1 MEDVLKNIKAVPGV
15 LGCMVCDDHGDLVSQ
30 LFPSLFDKE
39 MLSAAIATVSQNLP
53 GLKDFTGGVKMIDLR
68 FGSGRIVVK
77 PLEGGCLVIL
87 CEGTVS
93 LQALIIS
100 MNIAVKQI
108 EKALLISHS
117 EAQQNPVSQ
126 KQTSAVLA
134 SSPRELIEQGAL
146 SEYLQGMQITL
157 AKYLG
162 PMAKIIFLECVEK
175 WLQSNK
181 PVKAALP
188 QLVDIVALEI
198 GDPAK
203 IAEYRQKVATFI

>member
-39 MLSAAIATVSQNLP
+39 MLSAAIATVYQNLP

-93 LQALIIS
+93 LQSLIIS

-108 EKALLISHS
+108 EKALLVPHS
-117 EAQQNPVSQ
+117 DAQQNPVSQ
-126 KQTSAVLA
+126 KQISVVQA
-134 SSPRELIEQGAL
+134 SPCELIEQGAL

-203 IAEYRQKVATFI
+203 IADYRQKVATFI